1 MQNILTQ
8 GNGVMTPTK
17 KLSISVT
24 DVMVMDTAASLN
36 ASDIRSSTG
45 ACMLVRLQAPNITKV
60 SSIPIPSIKNG
71 AAILI
76 PINGIPQYIISPIA
90 AKTKNN
96 EEFKQN

>member
-1 MQNILTQ
+1 MQNILTH

-24 DVMVMDTAASLN
+24 DVIVMDTAASLK

-45 ACMLVRLQAPNITKV
+45 ACILVRLQAPNITKV

-76 PINGIPQYIISPIA
+76 PINGIPQYIIRPIA
-90 AKTKNN
+90 AR
-96 EEFKQN
+96 KQEIIEKF